1 MRQTKTDAVLAAAA
15 AQHEGDEERVTL
27 IESARRFKSSWLE
40 LAEALSALR
49 RSESFRRWGYESIE
63 DYASAELHLRKDTV
77 AKLTGS
83 YGFLQRRAPDVL
95 RRDGVR
101 APIPDYHA
109 VDFLRRAE
117 EQPGAPD
124 DAVASIRKRV
134 IEENAPASAVAR
146 QFKSVVFPIDEAA
159 QRARDT
165 AGLRNVATRLRELLE
180 GTRAVPRKLAAE
192 VSAELGR
199 LLEALGEER
208 AA

>member
-1 MRQTKTDAVLAAAA
+1 MRRTKTDAVLAAAA
-15 AQHEGDEERVTL
+15 EQHEGDEERVAL

-40 LAEALSALR
+40 LAEALSSLR
-49 RSESFRRWGYESIE
+49 RTESFRRWGYESLDE
-63 DYASAELHLRKDTV
+63 YARAELHLRKETV

-83 YGFLQRRAPDVL
+83 YGFLQRSAPDVL

-101 APIPDYHA
+101 APIPDFHA

-117 EQPGAPD
+117 EQPGAPN
-124 DAVASIRKRV
+124 DAVESIRKRV

-159 QRARDT
+159 QKARDA
-165 AGLRNVATRLRELLE
+165 AGLRNVATRLRELLGE
-180 GTRAVPRKLAAE
+180 TRAVPRRLASE
-192 VSAELGR
+192 VSAELDR
-199 LLEALGEER
+199 LLEALAEER